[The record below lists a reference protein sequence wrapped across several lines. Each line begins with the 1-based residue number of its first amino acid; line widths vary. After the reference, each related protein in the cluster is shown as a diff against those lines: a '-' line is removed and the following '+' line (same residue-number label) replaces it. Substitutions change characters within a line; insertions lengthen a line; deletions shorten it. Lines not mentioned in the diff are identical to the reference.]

1 VQKITKSYAK
11 LANLDIFRGII
22 KKAVIAIP
30 YNASASSIIEYLKDS
45 FDQKKNPN
53 FYDFGIKQKGGQRT
67 KKKDFDIYE
76 MKVKSQSKAKKLSL
90 TKWFLKKPKKSFN
103 YFNI

>member
-1 VQKITKSYAK
+1 MI
-11 LANLDIFRGII
+11 LELN
-22 KKAVIAIP
+22 KKGDR
-30 YNASASSIIEYLKDS
+30 E
-45 FDQKKNPN
+45 Q
-53 FYDFGIKQKGGQRT
+53 
-67 KKKDFDIYE
+67 KKKDFDISE